1 MLRGLGDLTRVTM
14 ATLIPVIRASLQ
26 ARIERLLAQPVIAR
40 IDNAAGDRLQRTGTP
55 TPVDAVMDLF
65 ADRYASQ
72 ESRSSGPWQENATDG
87 TATVRVQI
95 DYDVRWSGDP
105 GARAVLDAVKGALE
119 GPIACL
125 TESQLALL
133 QRAPRE
139 FLASTNRETIDLVE
153 YDHDRVGRYPR
164 VTALRL
170 ARLPTA
176 AGTYTYLA
184 IVPNLVQLTRQLAA
198 LDALETQGRAELDP
212 LRVLVGAAPPERL
225 AVVEA
230 PPRLDANTTLSH
242 RLDEHQRDCTTKAL
256 TSPHFTVIEG
266 PPGSGKTTV
275 ISNII
280 QRALSQ
286 GWRMLIASSTH
297 VAVDNIVEKLT
308 NAQGDDDLA
317 PSSTPVRFASRMK
330 SVAKAASGYWVGSKQ
345 EHRAPTIARRLEA
358 ILGSKMPGV
367 RQLFQGVDPLASGLS
382 PITSAIAAH
391 RPVIC
396 GTPIGILSCEE
407 VSQAEPGSFDLLVV
421 DEVSKMT
428 VPEFL
433 AVAVKARRWCLVGD
447 PSQMPPFCDPAEV
460 AATFAEILSDEVE
473 LVCSVAAA
481 VERTKPGERSALDL
495 LVVAEDPAGVARA
508 IDDHAEQVQLQG
520 IPRVQAYYGTPAAR
534 GILVCTPEDVSGIL
548 GASTAGTTPRYR
560 KVLVQRGLAIPT
572 GVDESAVKERE
583 RASAVSID
591 TAYYTY
597 HALPWA
603 RRREHK
609 LPLLGLRNGLDKYL
623 PSPAALEA
631 LRSLPQRGSCFGDLA
646 ESELA
651 MAQRFAIHCTSVYDW
666 LTGIATQ
673 WFSDVPLL
681 RRLAAVVPE
690 GLAPRVQPFVGRLA
704 RQYRMHPSL
713 SAVPRDLFYFNESLR
728 DGIPDDNA
736 CCVRFLQ
743 VIGETTENGEASSSE
758 VKAIAELMPKLLAAM
773 PTEGS
778 IMVITPYRAQE
789 RVLRD
794 GLAAMDKRV
803 EICTLDRCQGREAD
817 YVFISLVR
825 DRATPFLD
833 MPKRWNV
840 ALTRAR
846 KGLFFVGNVDNYLR
860 EAHKARASSRPGA
873 PTRSSLL
880 ALVLES
886 YDRLLMARRAR

>member
-1 MLRGLGDLTRVTM
+1 M
-14 ATLIPVIRASLQ
+14 
-26 ARIERLLAQPVIAR
+26 ERLLAQPVIAR
-40 IDNAAGDRLQRTGTP
+40 IEGEASDRRHGTGTP
-55 TPVDAVMDLF
+55 TSVDAVMDLF
-65 ADRYASQ
+65 ADRYASL

-87 TATVRVQI
+87 TTTVRVQI
-95 DYDVRWSGDP
+95 DYDGRWSGDQ

-139 FLASTNRETIDLVE
+139 FLASTNRETIDLVD

-176 AGTYTYLA
+176 AGAYTYLA
-184 IVPNLVQLTRQLAA
+184 IVPNLVQLLRQLAA
-198 LDALETQGRAELDP
+198 LDVLEMQGHEELDP
-212 LRVLVGAAPPERL
+212 LRVLVGATPSDRL
-225 AVVEA
+225 AEVEA
-230 PPRLDANTTLSH
+230 VPRADAHSTSSE
-242 RLDEHQRDCTTKAL
+242 RLDEHQRDCAAKAL
-256 TSPHFTVIEG
+256 ASPHFTVIEG

-275 ISNII
+275 ISYIVR
-280 QRALSQ
+280 RALSQ

-297 VAVDNIVEKLT
+297 VAVDNIIEKLAS
-308 NAQGDDDLA
+308 AQEDDDLA

-330 SVAKAASGYWVGSKQ
+330 SVAPAASGYWVGSKQ

-358 ILGSKMPGV
+358 ILSAKMPGAG
-367 RQLFQGVDPLASGLS
+367 QLFQGIDPRASGLS
-382 PITSAIAAH
+382 PITAAIAAEK
-391 RPVIC
+391 PVIC

-407 VSQAEPGSFDLLVV
+407 VSQAPPGSFDLLVV

-447 PSQMPPFCDPAEV
+447 PSQMPPFCDPVEV
-460 AATFAEILSDEVE
+460 AATFTEILSDEVE
-473 LVCSVAAA
+473 LVCSVGAA
-481 VERTKPGERSALDL
+481 VERTKLGERSALDL
-495 LVVAEDPAGVARA
+495 LVVAEEPRGVARA
-508 IDDHAEQVQLQG
+508 IDDHARQVQLQG
-520 IPRVQAYYGTPAAR
+520 IPPVQVYRGMPAAR
-534 GILVCTPEDVSGIL
+534 GILVCAPEDVPAIL
-548 GASTAGTTPRYR
+548 GASTTETAPRYR
-560 KVLVQRGLAIPT
+560 KVLVQHGLAFPN
-572 GVDESAVKERE
+572 GVGESEVKERE

-591 TAYYTY
+591 TTYHTY

-603 RRREHK
+603 RTRKHK

-623 PSPAALEA
+623 PSLAALEA
-631 LRSLPQRGSCFGDLA
+631 LGTPPQRGSHLADLA

-666 LTGIATQ
+666 LTGIPTQ
-673 WFSDVPLL
+673 WFSDIPLL
-681 RRLAAVVPE
+681 RHLTSVVPDRLAPS
-690 GLAPRVQPFVGRLA
+690 VQPFVGRLA

-728 DGIPDDNA
+728 DGIPDDTA
-736 CCVRFLQ
+736 CRVRFLQ
-743 VIGETTENGEASSSE
+743 VVGEASDNGEASTSE
-758 VKAIAELMPKLLAAM
+758 VNAIADLMPSLLAAM
-773 PTEGS
+773 PAEGS

-789 RVLRD
+789 RALRY

-846 KGLFFVGNVDNYLR
+846 KGLFFVGNIDNYLR
-860 EAHKARASSRPGA
+860 EAHKARASVRPGE
-873 PTRSSLL
+873 PTKSSLL

-886 YDRLLMARRAR
+886 YDRLLEARRPR